1 MGDDEIRMVREPAD
15 TKYNQDGKEH
25 VSNLKQGGILLS
37 LISYHNWQM
46 YEPNVTMGLS

>member
-25 VSNLKQGGILLS
+25 VSNLKQGGIFTILD
-37 LISYHNWQM
+37 LIS
-46 YEPNVTMGLS
+46 